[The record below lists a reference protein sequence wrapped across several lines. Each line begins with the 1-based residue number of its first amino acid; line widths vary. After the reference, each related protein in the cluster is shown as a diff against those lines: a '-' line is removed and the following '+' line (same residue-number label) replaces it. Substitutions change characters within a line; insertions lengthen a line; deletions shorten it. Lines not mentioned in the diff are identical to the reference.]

1 MNAQEL
7 APFKELI
14 RTRCGLKLEG
24 TGEEPLVIAIRKRMN
39 VAGLHGA
46 QAYLSLLAAREDEF
60 QEFVTLLTIN
70 ETYFFREPEQI
81 SLLTD
86 VLMPRLLAD
95 PGCKLPIRI
104 LSAGCSSGEEPYS
117 IAIALLERFG
127 DGAAGM
133 VRIHGGDLDHYALAK
148 ARAGRYTAFSFR
160 SLDPILRD
168 RYFHPSGHNASV
180 VDERVKSMVSFH
192 HLNLLAHDFPPGLQ
206 DLDVV
211 FFRNVSIYFDEPT
224 RRSIQESFRRAM
236 SERGHLVIGSAETLA
251 NDLGVFRLEQEGS
264 AFYFTSREKSVRPV
278 AIPVPVSSP
287 HKARLDPRPPV
298 PARPPVAISPPI
310 PTAPMLDREEMVRL
324 IRDKKLDQAEA
335 ALMARNTQAPP
346 DAGLL
351 ALQGYVRLLA
361 RDFAGAAELGEKAL
375 TADEWSVDSLMLLGL
390 AAKWT
395 DAADMALS
403 WFKKA
408 VYVRH
413 ECWPAQYY
421 LAELLRASGAVDQ
434 ARRGYRV
441 VLQHLG
447 SHPDPDGGLL
457 LPLGLPL
464 NEIRFLCE
472 RQTGSGQTGSG
483 QNGPGQNGRR

>member
-7 APFKELI
+7 APFKDLI

-24 TGEEPLVIAIRKRMN
+24 TGEEPLVIAIRKRMQ
-39 VAGLHGA
+39 VAGLQGA
-46 QAYLSLLAAREDEF
+46 QAYLSLLAANEGEF

-81 SLLTD
+81 ALLAD
-86 VLMPRLLAD
+86 VLMPRLLAES
-95 PGCKLPIRI
+95 GCRLPIRI

-148 ARAGRYTAFSFR
+148 ARAGHYTAFSFR
-160 SLDPILRD
+160 SLDPSLRD
-168 RYFHPSGHNASV
+168 RYFHPMGRNAYV

-192 HLNLLAHDFPPGLQ
+192 HLNLLAHTFPADLQ

-236 SERGHLVIGSAETLA
+236 SGRGSLVIGSAETLA

-264 AFYFTSREKSVRPV
+264 AFYFITQGESGRP
-278 AIPVPVSSP
+278 AASPAPSAPASLAPRLQLAPMPPVPT
-287 HKARLDPRPPV
+287 RPPV
-298 PARPPVAISPPI
+298 PPAPVF
-310 PTAPMLDREEMVRL
+310 DRQEMVRL
-324 IRDKKLDQAEA
+324 IRDKKLDLAES
-335 ALMARNTQAPP
+335 ALAARNRLAPP

-361 RDFAGAAELGEKAL
+361 RDFTGAAEMGGKAL
-375 TADEWSVDSLMLLGL
+375 AVDEWSMESMMLLGL

-395 DAADMALS
+395 DDPDTALS

-421 LAELLRASGAVDQ
+421 LAELLRASGAAEQ
-434 ARRGYRV
+434 ARRGYRL

-447 SHPDPDGGLL
+447 THPDPDGGLL

-472 RQTGSGQTGSG
+472 RQTGSAQTGSG
-483 QNGPGQNGRR
+483 QIGRR